1 MATALFRL
9 RHVIGFEDAAI
20 INARVGA
27 SKMGFLQ
34 WRDGQAPDW
43 EDGDEP
49 DMEIDAEPGAF
60 PVLPDGAELKEWLPQ
75 YPSGEFLPVM
85 KTLLRGATS
94 GMGVAYNNLANDLE
108 GVNFSSIRQGTLDE
122 REHWKELQEWLT
134 EDLVQPVFEAWLRY
148 SLLKGRI
155 KVNGKPLSPVL
166 FAAIKK
172 AVSWQPRRWQWIDP
186 TADVNAAV
194 ESKNNLLTSAG
205 RIIRE
210 WGGDP
215 AEVFA
220 DIAADIK
227 AMEAAGIAEKYI
239 LASMGQAL
247 APTQA
252 ASEGAHPNS

>member
-20 INARVGA
+20 VNARIGA
-27 SKMGFLQ
+27 SKMGFIQ
-34 WRDGQAPDW
+34 WKEGRGPD
-43 EDGDEP
+43 DEM
-49 DMEIDAEPGAF
+49 DEATGLEFDAEPGAF
-60 PVLPDGAELKEWLPQ
+60 PVLPEDAEMVPWMPQ

-134 EDLVQPVFEAWLRY
+134 EDLIQPVFEAWLRY

-155 KVNGKPLSPVL
+155 KVEGKPLSPAL
-166 FAAIKK
+166 FAQLKK
-172 AVSWQPRRWQWIDP
+172 SVSWQPRRWQWIDP
-186 TADVNAAV
+186 TADVSAAV
-194 ESKNNLLTSAG
+194 ESKNNLLTTPS

-220 DIAADIK
+220 EYAADIK
-227 AMEAAGIAEKYI
+227 AMEAAGIDEKYI
-239 LASMGQAL
+239 LAAMNQKL
-247 APTQA
+247 VQPV
-252 ASEGAHPNS
+252 ASQGSHPNS